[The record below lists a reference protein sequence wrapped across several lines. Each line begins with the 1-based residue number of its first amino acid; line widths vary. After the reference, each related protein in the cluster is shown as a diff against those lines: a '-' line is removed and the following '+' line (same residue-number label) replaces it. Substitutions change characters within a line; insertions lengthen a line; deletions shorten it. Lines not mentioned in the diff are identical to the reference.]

1 MTKDVVEIYKQCGN
15 FREAVRR
22 SGLPAYVAH
31 IKLIGSGVLK
41 LGDRVRYGSKAS
53 ILGAKAEELFAKYVP
68 TAIEANKL
76 YRMNNPGFDFE
87 YKGLTIDV
95 KYSSLRNNSKAPR
108 RQYSVRCKGDRD
120 FIVAFLEREPGSE
133 LEEPIILLIPYGM
146 LSFSAEDTLHF
157 IESSEIFLTY
167 QVLPEQL
174 IEILEDYASLKEQ
187 GLI

>member
-1 MTKDVVEIYKQCGN
+1 M
-15 FREAVRR
+15 
-22 SGLPAYVAH
+22 
-31 IKLIGSGVLK
+31 
-41 LGDRVRYGSKAS
+41 
-53 ILGAKAEELFAKYVP
+53 
-68 TAIEANKL
+68 
-76 YRMNNPGFDFE
+76 
-87 YKGLTIDV
+87 
-95 KYSSLRNNSKAPR
+95 
-108 RQYSVRCKGDRD
+108 RCKGDRD

-146 LSFSAEDTLHF
+146 FSFSAEDTLHF